1 MLLERAMLE
10 IHRRYVLDDAGEPI
24 AVQISIAQFESLL
37 GLVPQRD
44 QVMVTDDDDLGV
56 ADEVLRQAVAVGLE
70 AVENGE
76 YDDYDAVGLDGLFD
90 RVKQNGRSRH
100 RIQASVDCFVI

>member
-1 MLLERAMLE
+1 MLLEKAMLE
-10 IHRRYVLDDAGEPI
+10 IHRRYVLDDSGEPV

-44 QVMVTDDDDLGV
+44 QVLVMDDDDLGV

-76 YDDYDAVGLDGLFD
+76 YDDYDDAAGLDGLFD
-90 RVKQNGRSRH
+90 RVKQNGRSR
-100 RIQASVDCFVI
+100 RGIQA

>member
-1 MLLERAMLE
+1 MLE

-44 QVMVTDDDDLGV
+44 QVMVTDDDDLGL
-56 ADEVLRQAVAVGLE
+56 ADAVLQQAVAVGLE

-76 YDDYDAVGLDGLFD
+76 YDDYDEAGLEALFD
-90 RVKQNGRSRH
+90 RVKQNGRSR
-100 RIQASVDCFVI
+100 RGIQA

>member
-1 MLLERAMLE
+1 MLE

-44 QVMVTDDDDLGV
+44 QVMVTDDDDLGL
-56 ADEVLRQAVAVGLE
+56 ADAVLRQAVAVGLE

-76 YDDYDAVGLDGLFD
+76 YDDYDEAGLEALFD
-90 RVKQNGRSRH
+90 RVKQNGRSPR
-100 RIQASVDCFVI
+100 C

>member
-1 MLLERAMLE
+1 MLLEKAMLE
-10 IHRRYVLDDAGEPI
+10 IHRRYVLDDSGEPV

-90 RVKQNGRSRH
+90 RVKQNGRSR
-100 RIQASVDCFVI
+100 RGIQA

>member
-1 MLLERAMLE
+1 MLE

-37 GLVPQRD
+37 GLVPQGN

-70 AVENGE
+70 AVEKGE
-76 YDDYDAVGLDGLFD
+76 YDDCDEAGLEALFD
-90 RVKQNGRSRH
+90 RVKQNGRSR
-100 RIQASVDCFVI
+100 RGIQA

>member
-1 MLLERAMLE
+1 MLE

-44 QVMVTDDDDLGV
+44 QVMVTDDDDLGL

-70 AVENGE
+70 AVEKGD
-76 YDDYDAVGLDGLFD
+76 YDDYDEAGLDTLFD
-90 RVKQNGRSRH
+90 RVKQNGRSR
-100 RIQASVDCFVI
+100 Q

>member
-1 MLLERAMLE
+1 MLE

-37 GLVPQRD
+37 GLVAQRD
-44 QVMVTDDDDLGV
+44 QVMVTDDDDLGL

-70 AVENGE
+70 AVEKGD
-76 YDDYDAVGLDGLFD
+76 YDDYDEAGLEALFD
-90 RVKQNGRSRH
+90 RVKQNGRSR
-100 RIQASVDCFVI
+100 RGIQA

>member
-1 MLLERAMLE
+1 MLE

-44 QVMVTDDDDLGV
+44 QVMVTDDDDLGL
-56 ADEVLRQAVAVGLE
+56 ADAVLRQAVAVGLE
-70 AVENGE
+70 AVEKGE
-76 YDDYDAVGLDGLFD
+76 YVDCDEAGLESLFD
-90 RVKQNGRSRH
+90 RVKQNGRSPR
-100 RIQASVDCFVI
+100 C